1 MSDDIRLR
9 PLLGVPRIAAG
20 DDLAGALA
28 AAAQRSQV
36 ALRGAVLVVC
46 QKVVSKQEGRV
57 VDLASITPSAEAAR
71 IAAEDG
77 KDPRQIEVILRET
90 RRVVRRGH
98 GVLITETH
106 HGFVCA
112 NAGVDLSN
120 APADGYAV
128 LLPVDPDASAR
139 RLRAELLARG
149 ADEPLGVVISDT
161 FGRPWREGLV
171 DVAIG
176 SAGFRP
182 LDDWR
187 GRADLRGRELT
198 VTVNATAD
206 QLAAAAGLL
215 MAKDAG
221 IPAVLCEGV
230 TLEGDGTAQELVR
243 KAAIDLFR

>member
-1 MSDDIRLR
+1 MSGDIRLR

-28 AAAQRSQV
+28 TAAQRAQV
-36 ALRGAVLVVC
+36 ALRGGVLVVC